1 LAAALLIPPIV
12 YFIWVGGLPFLA
24 AVLLIVLVGLHEFY
38 GLIKDKGAHPLERF
52 GMVAGAS
59 LPIISYLGN
68 EYHATIVMTAVLLG
82 IMVDQLRKGEVADS
96 LASISGTFFGV
107 FYVGWLMS
115 HAVVLRN
122 FSEVVIAKW
131 GPGVVTLA
139 PPEVGRFYLFTAVA
153 SVACCDAGAFFVG
166 RAYGRR
172 KLAPAISPAKT
183 VEGALGGVA
192 ASIFGALV
200 VHLVFVL
207 WWPEYLP
214 HDEWF
219 AWLMTCVTGVILAAA
234 GIVGDLVES
243 LLKRDAHVKDTGHL
257 IPGSGG
263 VLDRI
268 DSHLLAI
275 PALYYVLL
283 AFTYMRLDTQ

>member
-1 LAAALLIPPIV
+1 LIPPIV
-12 YFIWVGGLPFLA
+12 YVIWVGGLPFLA

-38 GLIKDKGAHPLERF
+38 GLIKDKGARPLERI
-52 GMVAGAS
+52 GMVAGAA

-107 FYVGWLMS
+107 FYLGWLMS

-131 GPGVVTLA
+131 GVEAATLA
-139 PPEVGRFYLFTAVA
+139 PPEVGRFYLLMAVA
-153 SVACCDAGAFFVG
+153 SVACCDAGAYFVG
-166 RAYGRR
+166 GAYGKR
-172 KLAPAISPAKT
+172 KLAPTISPAKT

-192 ASIFGALV
+192 ASIVGALV
-200 VHLVFVL
+200 VHVIFVS
-207 WWPEYLP
+207 WWPDQLP
-214 HDEWF
+214 SEGWF
-219 AWLMTCVTGVILAAA
+219 TWLMTCVAGVILAVA
-234 GIVGDLVES
+234 GILGDLVES

-275 PALYYVLL
+275 PALYYALL
-283 AFTYMRLDTQ
+283 AFTYLRLDTVP